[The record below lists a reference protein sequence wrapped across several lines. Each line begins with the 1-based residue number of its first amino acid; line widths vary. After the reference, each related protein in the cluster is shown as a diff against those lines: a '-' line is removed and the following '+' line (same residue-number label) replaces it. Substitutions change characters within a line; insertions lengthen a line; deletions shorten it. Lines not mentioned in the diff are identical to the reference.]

1 MVDKQEDNNIGL
13 AKKKMFPHSHSHG
26 QFILFTIIIGIV
38 PEFLNKLFIDTHQ
51 LLLLKRTS

>member
-1 MVDKQEDNNIGL
+1 MVDKQEYNNIGL
-13 AKKKMFPHSHSHG
+13 AKKMFLHSHSYG